1 MNGTE
6 KKLPKD
12 KNNNL
17 IKVEKEPYK
26 DKNNNL
32 KKIQIP

>member
-17 IKVEKEPYK
+17 EKAEKEPYK
-26 DKNNNL
+26 ERYNNL